1 MGKLLGRLLQPY
13 WRMRRGLTM
22 GAQGAVIDAEDCV
35 LLVRHGYR
43 PGWHFPGGGVEW
55 GETVLQSLLREL
67 DEETGI
73 EPTATPALFGLY
85 TNFTSFPGDHIALFA
100 VKHWAR
106 RAWSPNR
113 EIVEAGF
120 YSRDALPD
128 DTTPGT
134 RARLAEMFDGA
145 PPSDV
150 W

>member
-1 MGKLLGRLLQPY
+1 MGKMLGRLLQPY

-22 GAQGAVIDAEDCV
+22 GAQGAVIDAESRV

-67 DEETGI
+67 DEEAGV
-73 EPTATPALFGLY
+73 EPTETPALFGLY
-85 TNFTSFPGDHIALFA
+85 TNFASFPGDHIALFA
-100 VKHWAR
+100 VRQWR
-106 RAWSPNR
+106 RNAWSPNR

-120 YSRDALPD
+120 YARDALPD

-134 RARLAEMFDGA
+134 QARLAEMFDGT
-145 PPSDV
+145 PVSDV